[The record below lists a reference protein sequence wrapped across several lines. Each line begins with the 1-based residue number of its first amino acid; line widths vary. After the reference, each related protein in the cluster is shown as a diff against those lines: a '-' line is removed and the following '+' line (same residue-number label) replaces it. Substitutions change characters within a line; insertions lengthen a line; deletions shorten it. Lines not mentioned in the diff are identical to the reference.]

1 MIAAAYGLAV
11 DLGLRA
17 RLADLYC
24 AYDDALNDGALE
36 RWPELFTE
44 ACVYKVIP
52 RENFEQELPI
62 ALIYCESRDMLID
75 RVVALRETAL
85 YVPRNVR
92 HLTGNIRLRGVGP
105 DGLRLTAN
113 FALYQT
119 MVDQPSELFLCGRYH
134 DRVVEDGGSGKLRF
148 AERICVYDST
158 IVPTSLV
165 YPV

>member
-1 MIAAAYGLAV
+1 MIAAAYELTV
-11 DLGLRA
+11 DLELRA

-52 RENFEQELPI
+52 RENFEQGYPV
-62 ALIYCESRDMLID
+62 ALIYCESRNMLVD

-85 YVPRNVR
+85 FAPRIARRISSGVC
-92 HLTGNIRLRGVGP
+92 LRAIEP
-105 DGLRLTAN
+105 DGLRLTAS
-113 FALYQT
+113 FAVFQT
-119 MVDQPSELFLCGRYH
+119 MQDQPSELFLCGRSQ
-134 DRVVEDGGSGKLRF
+134 DRVVDDAGTLRF
-148 AERICVYDST
+148 AERLCIYDST

-165 YPV
+165 YPI

>member
-1 MIAAAYGLAV
+1 MIAAAPGLDVA
-11 DLGLRA
+11 LGLRA

-24 AYDDALNDGALE
+24 AYENALNDGELE
-36 RWPELFTE
+36 RWPELFID

-52 RENFEQELPI
+52 RENHEQGFPV
-62 ALIYCESRDMLID
+62 ALIYCESRNMLID

-85 YVPRNVR
+85 YAPRIVR
-92 HLTGNIRLRGVGP
+92 RITSGVCVRAIDA

-113 FALYQT
+113 FALFET
-119 MVDQPSELFLCGRYH
+119 MPDQPSELFLCGRYK
-134 DRVVEDGGSGKLRF
+134 DRVVDDGGALRF
-148 AERICVYDST
+148 AERLCIYNST

>member
-1 MIAAAYGLAV
+1 MIAAAPGVDVGLE
-11 DLGLRA
+11 LRA

-44 ACVYKVIP
+44 SCVYKVIP
-52 RENFEQELPI
+52 RENVEQGFPV
-62 ALIYCESRDMLID
+62 ALIYCESRDMLVD

-85 YVPRNVR
+85 YAPRIARRITSGVC
-92 HLTGNIRLRGVGP
+92 LRAMDP

-113 FALYQT
+113 FAVFQT
-119 MVDQPSELFLCGRYH
+119 MQDQPSELFLCGRCQ
-134 DRVVEDGGSGKLRF
+134 DRVVEDAGTLRF
-148 AERICVYDST
+148 AERVCIYDST
-158 IVPTSLV
+158 IVPVSLV

>member
-1 MIAAAYGLAV
+1 MIAAANGVTV
-11 DLGLRA
+11 DLALRA

-36 RWPELFTE
+36 RWPDLFTA

-52 RENFEQELPI
+52 RENIEQNLPI
-62 ALIYCESRDMLID
+62 ALIYCESRDMLMD

-85 YVPRNVR
+85 YAPRIAR
-92 HLTGNIRLRGVGP
+92 RITSGICLRAIEP
-105 DGLRLTAN
+105 DGLRLSAS
-113 FALYQT
+113 FAVFQT
-119 MVDQPSELFLCGRYH
+119 MQDQPSALFLCGRCQ
-134 DRVVEDGGSGKLRF
+134 DRVVDDGGTLRF
-148 AERICVYDST
+148 AERLCIYDST